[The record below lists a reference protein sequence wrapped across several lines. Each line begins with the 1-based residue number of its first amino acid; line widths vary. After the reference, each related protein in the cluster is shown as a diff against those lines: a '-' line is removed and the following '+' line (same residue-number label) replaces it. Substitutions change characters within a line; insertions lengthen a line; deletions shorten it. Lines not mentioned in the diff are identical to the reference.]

1 MENAERVQDS
11 QFTAEEKD
19 MLSYLSSIAS
29 TCDNNTVEF
38 SASDFFKF
46 CGLNPD
52 EGTNLIE
59 KLKDTFSKLQSRVFW
74 VDITNS
80 KGNPAEKA
88 IHLFNLVYINK
99 DTGKVTVC
107 YNE

>member
-1 MENAERVQDS
+1 MENTERMLES

-46 CGLNPD
+46 CGRNPAG
-52 EGTNLIE
+52 ERTLIE
-59 KLKDTFSKLQSRVFW
+59 EIKDTFSKLQSRVFW